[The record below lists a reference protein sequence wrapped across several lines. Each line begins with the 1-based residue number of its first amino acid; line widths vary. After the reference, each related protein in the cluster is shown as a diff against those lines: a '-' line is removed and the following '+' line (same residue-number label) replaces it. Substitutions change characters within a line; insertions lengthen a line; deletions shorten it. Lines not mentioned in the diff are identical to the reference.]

1 MLLLLHQGFAFAYDP
16 LVLSP
21 EKVSPH
27 VYYFQG
33 DTGMASAANKGF
45 MSNAGFVVT
54 NDGVIVFDALGTPAL
69 GKAMLV
75 AIKKVTAKPVKRV
88 IVSHFHADH
97 YYGLQAFKDRG
108 VEIWGHEN
116 GRDELRSDAAQQR
129 LAQRKVALA
138 PWVNEATR
146 LIPAD
151 RWLHFDQSRVIPFE
165 SGGMHFRIIDVS
177 GAHSS
182 SDIMLF
188 VEEDQVLFAGDLY
201 ATGRLP
207 FVGDADS
214 RVWLVALDRMR
225 DLHPA
230 IAIPGHGTASGN
242 TEKDMQLTRD
252 YLLFLRK
259 TMGAAVANMTDFGQA
274 YKAVDWTPFK
284 DYPAFAPANRTNA
297 YGTYLRMEQESLHE

>member
-1 MLLLLHQGFAFAYDP
+1 
-16 LVLSP
+16 
-21 EKVSPH
+21 
-27 VYYFQG
+27 
-33 DTGMASAANKGF
+33 MASAANEGF

-75 AIKKVTAKPVKRV
+75 AIKKITAKPVKRV
-88 IVSHFHADH
+88 IVSHYHADH
-97 YYGLQAFKDRG
+97 YYGLQAFKDGG
-108 VEIWGHEN
+108 VEIWGHKN
-116 GRDELRSDAAQQR
+116 GRDELRSDAAQLR

-138 PWVNEATR
+138 PWVNENTH

-151 RWLHFDQSRVIPFE
+151 RWLHFDYSRFIPFE

-182 SDIMLF
+182 SDVMLF
-188 VEEDQVLFAGDLY
+188 VEEDKVLFAGDLY

-207 FVGDADS
+207 FVGEADS
-214 RVWLVALDRMR
+214 RAWLVALDRMR

-230 IAIPGHGTASGN
+230 IAIPGHGIASGN
-242 TEKDMQLTRD
+242 TVQDMQLTRD

-259 TMGAAVANMTDFGQA
+259 TMGAAVADMTDFDQA
-274 YKAVDWTPFK
+274 YKAVDWAPFK

-297 YGTYLRMEQESLHE
+297 YGTYLRMEQESLHK